1 MTAQT
6 SRAPLQASSPL
17 LRENVGSIAVLTLD
31 SPKTRNALS
40 EAMIAAL
47 HEAIVSIR
55 EEKSVRAVVIAAQ
68 GPAYSSGHDLKEL
81 TARRS
86 DAEFGQQPID
96 AHRSNIPTPIMTKM
110 GPTEANPKSPKPSE
124 IAERPARTE
133 LKPMAME
140 MMTGAVNTPVVTLPA
155 S

>member
-68 GPAYSSGHDLKEL
+68 GPAYSSGHDLKE
-81 TARRS
+81 
-86 DAEFGQQPID
+86 
-96 AHRSNIPTPIMTKM
+96 
-110 GPTEANPKSPKPSE
+110 
-124 IAERPARTE
+124 
-133 LKPMAME
+133 
-140 MMTGAVNTPVVTLPA
+140 
-155 S
+155 